1 MKHLLLLLVMLCT
14 FASYGQNFSN
24 KKLGK
29 ILKKHALE
37 IEGTDGGWELLLDRR
52 PILVAA
58 DQEADRIRIFTFVA
72 KLEEVNNDELEKL
85 LRANFNS
92 AVDAKY
98 AVHNGLVMSLYSH
111 PLDDLTELQIA
122 DALQQVN
129 NLAENFRTSY
139 SSTELPFQFDAFTQ
153 VDKRRVNVK
162 PRKPGVNKN

>member
-1 MKHLLLLLVMLCT
+1 MFLLFVMLCT
-14 FASYGQNFSN
+14 ITTYGQNLTN

-29 ILKKHALE
+29 ILKKHAIE
-37 IEGTDGGWELLLDRR
+37 IEGSDGGWELVLDRR

-58 DQEADRIRIFTFVA
+58 DQNANRVRIFTFVA

-98 AVHNGLVMSLYSH
+98 AIHNGLVMSIYSH
-111 PLDDLTELQIA
+111 PMDDLTELQVA
-122 DALQQVN
+122 DALQQVD

-162 PRKPGVNKN
+162 PKKNGVYKN